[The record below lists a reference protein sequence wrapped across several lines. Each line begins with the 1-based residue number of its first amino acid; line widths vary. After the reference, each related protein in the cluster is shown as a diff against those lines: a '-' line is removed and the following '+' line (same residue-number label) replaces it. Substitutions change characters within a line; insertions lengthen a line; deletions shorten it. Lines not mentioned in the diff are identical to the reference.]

1 MVSVIKDGLLK
12 YILQFFGIKTDSL
25 FSYGNVIDRRRPDT
39 MYLHYNEHYFPNNL
53 ALRYINFTL
62 KLKPLV
68 KTNLKGFE
76 PEGSNELK
84 RNISTALSLS

>member
-1 MVSVIKDGLLK
+1 
-12 YILQFFGIKTDSL
+12 
-25 FSYGNVIDRRRPDT
+25 